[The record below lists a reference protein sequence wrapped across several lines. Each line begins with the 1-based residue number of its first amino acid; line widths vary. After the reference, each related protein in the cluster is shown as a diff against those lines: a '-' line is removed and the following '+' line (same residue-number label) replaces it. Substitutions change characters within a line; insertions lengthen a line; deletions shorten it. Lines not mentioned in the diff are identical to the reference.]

1 MKKTLFIRI
10 FSGYAAV
17 IVLLAAAVTMFAP
30 PAMRTHHIEERAS
43 SLEHMALLLEDQVT
57 PYLTGRGTGDLAGMV
72 TSFGHR
78 TGTRITVIDVKGDV
92 LADSEQAAKDME
104 NHFFRPEIQASLR
117 GVKQMSIRPSSTL
130 KTDMMYMSIPLKA
143 DGKVVG
149 ALRLSYFMKDF
160 EALMAS
166 LRADLLRVVGAVT
179 LVALVLAFFLT
190 RSMAAPLREVID
202 ASSQVAGGD
211 FDVAVSTRRSGEFR
225 DFARSFNAMTGRLKD
240 VFGQVRVRNEEIDGI
255 MASVREGLCVLDSDA
270 RIVLCNAGF
279 RRLAQND
286 APEGRRLLE
295 VVRSSALAEAVK
307 SVSETGTGV
316 SRESSIG
323 DRAVLVSVVPSA
335 GGSRL
340 IVTIRDAAEFRTPGA
355 A

>member
-30 PAMRTHHIEERAS
+30 PAMRTHHIEERAA

-57 PYLTGRGTGDLAGMV
+57 PYLTGRGTGDLPGMV

-78 TGTRITVIDVKGDV
+78 TGARITVIDAKGDV
-92 LADSEQAAKDME
+92 LADSEQAVRDME

-117 GVKQMSIRPSSTL
+117 GEVQMSIRPSSTL
-130 KTDMMYMSIPLKA
+130 KTDMMYMSIPLEA
-143 DGKVVG
+143 NGHVVG

-160 EALMAS
+160 EALMDS

-202 ASSQVAGGD
+202 ASSRVAGGD
-211 FDVAVSTRRSGEFR
+211 FDVAVSTRRSGEFQ
-225 DFARSFNAMTGRLKD
+225 DFARSFNAMAGKLKD
-240 VFGQVRVRNEEIDGI
+240 MFGEIRIKNEEIGGI
-255 MASVREGLCVLDSDA
+255 LGSIREGLCLLDGDA
-270 RIVLCNAGF
+270 RIILCNAGF
-279 RRLAQND
+279 RRMAQND
-286 APEGRRLLE
+286 APEGRYFWE
-295 VVRSSALAEAVK
+295 VVRSSSATEIVRKARDAGRDAVG
-307 SVSETGTGV
+307 ETT
-316 SRESSIG
+316 IG
-323 DRAVLVSVVPSA
+323 DRVYLCSVTPLAAGNRLVVTLDKPS
-335 GGSRL
+335 
-340 IVTIRDAAEFRTPGA
+340 
-355 A
+355 